1 MPRKK
6 PNPDELERGAS
17 QMADTVTTL
26 LRNLRMAQ
34 GELVEAALLVG
45 LTWDQIAQVTG
56 HRTGDA
62 ARVAH
67 RKWQAGQP

>member
-6 PNPDELERGAS
+6 PTAEQLALGAS
-17 QMADTVTTL
+17 QLTDTVTSL
-26 LRNLRMAQ
+26 LRSLHMAQ

-45 LTWDQIAQVTG
+45 LTWDEIAEVTG
-56 HRTGDA
+56 HRSGDA

-67 RKWQAGQP
+67 RKWQAGRG